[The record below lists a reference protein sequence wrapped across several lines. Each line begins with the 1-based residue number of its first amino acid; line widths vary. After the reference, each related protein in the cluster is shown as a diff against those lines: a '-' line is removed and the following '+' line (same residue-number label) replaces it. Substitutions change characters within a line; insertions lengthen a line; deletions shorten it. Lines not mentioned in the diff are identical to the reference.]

1 MTNTPAGFEVLRTD
15 VPRGAIRHA
24 LFDFDGTLSLIREG
38 WQGVMVPLMVRVLAG
53 TPAAEPPEAIEALV
67 RAYVDR
73 TTGIQTIYQMMG
85 LTDMVRERGGEPLP
99 ATAYK
104 QQYLDELWERI
115 KWRVAGLKAGS
126 IPREDLMVPGAE
138 QVLVSL
144 AERGVRCYLAS
155 GTDLEYVRDEV
166 TALGLADYFD
176 GHIYGAVADLG
187 AFSKAMVIGAIL
199 RDNDLHGHEL
209 VTFGDGYVE
218 IEETVAV
225 GGLTVGVASDEV
237 GRSGRVDP
245 WKRGRLAEAGAH
257 IIVADFGHVDALL
270 DYLFATD

>member
-115 KWRVAGLKAGS
+115 KGRVAGLKAGS
-126 IPREDLMVPGAE
+126 VPREDLMVPGE

-144 AERGVRCYLAS
+144 AERVVAATAS

-166 TALGLADYFD
+166 TAWAWRTLC
-176 GHIYGAVADLG
+176 GHLTRRADLEP
-187 AFSKAMVIGAIL
+187 S
-199 RDNDLHGHEL
+199 R
-209 VTFGDGYVE
+209 
-218 IEETVAV
+218 
-225 GGLTVGVASDEV
+225 
-237 GRSGRVDP
+237 RP
-245 WKRGRLAEAGAH
+245 W
-257 IIVADFGHVDALL
+257 
-270 DYLFATD
+270 